1 MRSQSEYS
9 SVTDNKASYANYV
22 LTSILVL
29 GTSILMGLPH
39 HDAYVDN
46 YKNNGSYN
54 SFYISDLQDNS
65 DNQKYKKNTYTN
77 ISVNK
82 EQGGTMSLELTENLA
97 VLHDFLELEDNW
109 DGEGAKQF
117 NKEFI
122 DFLSQIIMNLSVQ
135 PDIFPLQDGR
145 VVFEFG
151 NVRSKYLEFSI
162 NDEKFMD
169 IYKKTKDGQRYKYV
183 NVAFTENRFDQ
194 EVKWFDN

>member
-1 MRSQSEYS
+1 MLNQYKYS
-9 SVTDNKASYANYV
+9 SVSKSKTNSTGYV
-22 LTSILVL
+22 LTSFLII
-29 GTSILMGLPH
+29 GTSMILGLPH
-39 HDAYVDN
+39 INSNIDN
-46 YKNNGSYN
+46 FKNEGVQN
-54 SFYISDLQDNS
+54 SFCIFESQNNRDEQNI
-65 DNQKYKKNTYTN
+65 THTN
-77 ISVNK
+77 FSIDIDK
-82 EQGGTMSLELTENLA
+82 EQGGTMSLELTENLSI
-97 VLHDFLELEDNW
+97 LNDFLELEDNW

-122 DFLSQIIMNLSVQ
+122 DFLSQIIMSLSVQ

-162 NDEKFMD
+162 NDEKYMD
-169 IYKKTKDGQRYKYV
+169 IYKKTEDGQRYKYV